1 LNGAD
6 AFDFTGEA
14 MLIAI
19 EIGVQTPDELD
30 RDALLT
36 IFPYR
41 QALLTV
47 VKGGLNIHRHGVG
60 LVANA
65 AISVSFEIESINE

>member
-1 LNGAD
+1 
-6 AFDFTGEA
+6 

-19 EIGVQTPDELD
+19 EIGVQKPDELD
-30 RDALLT
+30 RD
-36 IFPYR
+36 
-41 QALLTV
+41 ALLTV

-65 AISVSFEIESINE
+65 AIIVSFEMESINE